1 MKKDLTTGGQVWL
14 IFGWMWNEHEVSI
27 NSAKNIV
34 KNFDY
39 KKYSLVL
46 IYRDKNWNF
55 YKVSDIS
62 KLSKKTLINIQDLKK
77 TFDIALLM
85 THGKYGEDWI
95 LQSILEFQ
103 KIKYCWCRV
112 LSSSLCMDKSVF
124 KDFLLWY
131 KIPQVKYQTIDILL
145 DSKQSI
151 NSKITKFKKSFKL
164 PLYVKPSNSG
174 SSVGISKVDSRNKL
188 NKAINEA
195 SNHDKKIV
203 IEQWL
208 SDFREIEIAITWNK
222 DLIISQ
228 PWELIKQNDFYSYDE
243 KYELDNVNMQIPAKL
258 TTKQINQIKNIASNA
273 YKLCDCSWFARID
286 FFLHKN
292 KIYLNEIN
300 TLPGFTDISMFP
312 MLMKNTWLTYKQLI
326 NKIIDLAF

>member
-1 MKKDLTTGGQVWL
+1 MKKILTSDRRIWL
-14 IFGWMWNEHEVSI
+14 IFGWIWNEHEVSI

-39 KKYSLVL
+39 KKYNLAL
-46 IYRDKNWNF
+46 IYRDKNWIF
-55 YKVSDIS
+55 YKVNDIF
-62 KLSKKTLINIQDLKK
+62 KLSKKTKINIQDFKN

-124 KDFLLWY
+124 KNFLSWHN
-131 KIPQVKYQTIDILL
+131 IPQVKHMNIDLLL
-145 DSKQSI
+145 DSKQNIS
-151 NSKITKFKKSFKL
+151 SKITEIKKSFKL
-164 PLYVKPSNSG
+164 PVYIKPSNSG
-174 SSVGISKVDSRNKL
+174 SSVGISKVASRNNL
-188 NKAINEA
+188 NKAINNA
-195 SNHDKKIV
+195 SKYDRKII

-208 SDFREIEIAITWNK
+208 SDFREIEIAILGNK
-222 DLIISQ
+222 DIISSD
-228 PWELIKQNDFYSYDE
+228 PWELLKQNDFYSYDE

-258 TTKQINQIKNIASNA
+258 TAVQINQIKNIASKV

-300 TLPGFTDISMFP
+300 TLPWFTDISMFP